1 MIVLIVGCA
10 PAVRRGSTSL
20 KVPRTKVTKQYHRI
34 EFKPLAV
41 TSISEV
47 SISDLGVCVCVF
59 HRVLHFTLQANG
71 PWMCFCL
78 TLRTSCMI
86 NQEACFSMLCL
97 LGPSNLMCTSMWSRA
112 ILNSTKLF
120 ASPACRIAIFS
131 DCSMSPH
138 P

>member
-47 SISDLGVCVCVF
+47 SSGEIEIDIYPNPVKD
-59 HRVLHFTLQANG
+59 
-71 PWMCFCL
+71 
-78 TLRTSCMI
+78 
-86 NQEACFSMLCL
+86 
-97 LGPSNLMCTSMWSRA
+97 
-112 ILNSTKLF
+112 ILNIHFHEGKKGRVNLQLVNATGRSIRNMDVEAMEEQMQFKLEGLL
-120 ASPACRIAIFS
+120 SGVYILKINLQDGLS
-131 DCSMSPH
+131 LSKKVIVE
-138 P
+138 